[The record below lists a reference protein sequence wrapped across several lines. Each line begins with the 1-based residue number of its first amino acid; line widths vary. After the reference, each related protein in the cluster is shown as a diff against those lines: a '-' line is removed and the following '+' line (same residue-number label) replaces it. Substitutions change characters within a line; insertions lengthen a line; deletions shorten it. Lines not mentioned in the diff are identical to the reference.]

1 MDRLEDALREA
12 LHRKEAPE
20 GFAERVLARRAA
32 PAPRPGPWEAFRLWF
47 QPPSLRWAGAAALTL
62 VLLAGF
68 QYTAEQR
75 RRAEGEAAKEQVL
88 MALRITADKLEYTR
102 EKVQRVADLS
112 ALSVRSAAGQ
122 AKPANF
128 I

>member
-12 LHRKEAPE
+12 LRRKEAPE
-20 GFAERVLARRAA
+20 GFADRVLARHV
-32 PAPRPGPWEAFRLWF
+32 APRPGWF
-47 QPPSLRWAGAAALTL
+47 QFPSLRWAAAAALTI

-75 RRAEGEAAKEQVL
+75 RRAQGEAAKEQVL

-102 EKVQRVADLS
+102 AKVQQ
-112 ALSVRSAAGQ
+112 AANLEVLVPRAAGGQ

>member
-12 LHRKEAPE
+12 LRRKAPPE
-20 GFAERVLARRAA
+20 GFAERVLARHVA
-32 PAPRPGPWEAFRLWF
+32 PAPRPGRWQALRLWL

-75 RRAEGEAAKEQVL
+75 RRAQGEAAKAQVL

-102 EKVQRVADLS
+102 AKVQQAANLEVLIPR
-112 ALSVRSAAGQ
+112 AAGGQ
-122 AKPANF
+122 TKPANF

>member
-12 LHRKEAPE
+12 LRRKEAPE
-20 GFAERVLARRAA
+20 GFAERVLARRA
-32 PAPRPGPWEAFRLWF
+32 APRPGPWEAFRLWF

-102 EKVQRVADLS
+102 ARVQQ
-112 ALSVRSAAGQ
+112 AANLEVLIPRAAGGQ

>member
-12 LHRKEAPE
+12 LRRKEAPE
-20 GFAERVLARRAA
+20 GFAERVLARHAA
-32 PAPRPGPWEAFRLWF
+32 PKPGPWEAFRLWVH
-47 QPPSLRWAGAAALTL
+47 PPSLRWASAAALTL

-68 QYTAEQR
+68 QYTAERR
-75 RRAEGEAAKEQVL
+75 RRAQGEAAKEQVL

>member
-12 LHRKEAPE
+12 LRRKAPPE
-20 GFAERVLARRAA
+20 GFAERVLARHVA
-32 PAPRPGPWEAFRLWF
+32 PAPRPGRWQALRLWL

-75 RRAEGEAAKEQVL
+75 RRAQGEAAKAQVL

-102 EKVQRVADLS
+102 AKVQQ
-112 ALSVRSAAGQ
+112 AAHLETLIPRAAGGQ